1 MNNNYSEA
9 VEAATEI
16 IEKRGL
22 GVGFLL
28 ADKRF
33 NEVTADILEKKNI
46 TNVQILE
53 GRIEK
58 DGYVLSLAVLSR
70 QYLFVWPH
78 ALARVES
85 HYEGQEVLIFVIMIK
100 GEEIVLVYDK
110 KGEMIPHIPRKD

>member
-22 GVGFLL
+22 GASFLL
-28 ADKRF
+28 TDEKF
-33 NEVTADILEKKNI
+33 NKTTADILEKKNI

-53 GRIEK
+53 GRVEK
-58 DGYVLSLAVLSR
+58 DGYVLSLAVLNR
-70 QYLFVWPH
+70 NYQFLWAH
-78 ALARVES
+78 ALAQVES
-85 HYEGQEVLIFVIMIK
+85 HYEGQEVFMFVIMIK

-110 KGEMIPHIPRKD
+110 KGKMIPGIPRKD